1 MYYIL
6 YKDNMI
12 KTYSENN
19 KNASVIRYLPVTCI
33 EKHSILNILL
43 MKFKR
48 N

>member
-6 YKDNMI
+6 YKDNTL

-19 KNASVIRYLPVTCI
+19 KNASVIRYLPVICI
-33 EKHSILNILL
+33 EKHLVLSILLI
-43 MKFKR
+43 KFKR